1 MKEKF
6 EEPAVQIFRFA
17 TADVI
22 AVSKEQEP
30 DPVGR

>member
-6 EEPAVQIFRFA
+6 EEPAVKIIRFA

-22 AVSKEQEP
+22 AVSDEEEP
-30 DPVGR
+30 GTVNN